1 MLTMQI
7 VSYTMAVSMF
17 LGLFLVPTAVA
28 ADSPWTEDQLKIAT
42 TFELMKG
49 HLTSARENAKQGKIP
64 LAQAHAA
71 HPLHEEYAELPS
83 TFATD
88 HPALDKTL
96 REDLTRLQQSVDGK
110 HDATALGTAVDGV
123 FKHLDHSLRTVIPAD
138 IRESAQFRSAVVL
151 HLLEAIEEEYD
162 EAVDDGKVVNVAEY
176 QDAFGFLQRV
186 RALTN
191 QLADGLQAGD
201 RQQLTSRLK
210 NMEDA
215 LPTIMPPASPVSP
228 EVVAKQADA
237 LAALLKKNT
246 AK

>member
-1 MLTMQI
+1 MVPMQI
-7 VSYTMAVSMF
+7 VSYTVAVSML
-17 LGLFLVPTAVA
+17 LGLFLAPTAVA

-49 HLTSARENAKQGKIP
+49 HLISARENAKQGKIP

-83 TFATD
+83 TFAAD

-96 REDLTRLQQSVDGK
+96 REDLTRLQQSVGGGR
-110 HDATALGTAVDGV
+110 DATALGKAVDGV
-123 FKHLDHSLRTVIPAD
+123 FKHLDHSLRTVISAD
-138 IRESAQFRSAVVL
+138 IRDSAQFRSAVVI
-151 HLLEAIEEEYD
+151 HLVEAIEEEYD

-191 QLADGLQAGD
+191 QLADGRQAGD
-201 RQQLTSRLK
+201 RQQLTSLLK
-210 NMEDA
+210 SLEGA
-215 LPTIMPPASPVSP
+215 LPTIAPPASPVSP
-228 EVVAKQADA
+228 EVVNMEANA
-237 LAALLKKNT
+237 LVALLKEST